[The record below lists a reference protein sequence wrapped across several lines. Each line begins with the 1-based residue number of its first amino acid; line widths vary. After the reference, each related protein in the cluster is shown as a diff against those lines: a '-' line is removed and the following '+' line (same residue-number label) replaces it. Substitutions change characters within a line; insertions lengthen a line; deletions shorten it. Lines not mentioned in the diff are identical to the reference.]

1 MNELNNPY
9 FYLILVW
16 VLIIFLAFYLFLR
29 YNKEFIINKVYSLL
43 KIKKKEIEEG
53 IKEELKKV
61 IVYFSLGLLVNKL
74 LTLIPIVNEIL
85 NYLIVNH
92 EIIKISLLN
101 VINAIL
107 VFLILNSFVNILI
120 YLIYNY
126 LDEELIKRANLDDL
140 IKYLGVIINITISLV
155 FLGLNLALLIPIAG
169 ALGIG
174 IGFALQDFLKNLIA
188 GLVILFSK
196 LIKKGDYIKI
206 GNLEGYVKEINLRS
220 TIIRTLT
227 NEEIIIPNSLIT
239 QGALINYSL
248 SDPLI
253 KISVPFGVSYF
264 SDIDKV
270 LRIAK
275 EVSSKYSKG
284 EPRVFIKEYGQSS
297 INFEIWVWVDITK
310 ESLLEIKSKIYH
322 DLFKEFKKEGIEIP
336 FTQMDIWF
344 KNELRIK
351 QEK

>member
-1 MNELNNPY
+1 MYSLDLIISEFNNPY

-16 VLIIFLAFYLFLR
+16 VLIIFLAFYFFLR

-43 KIKKKEIEEG
+43 KIKKKEIEES

-74 LTLIPIVNEIL
+74 LTLIPVVNEIL
-85 NYLIVNH
+85 NYLIVDH

-196 LIKKGDYIKI
+196 LIKKGDYIK
-206 GNLEGYVKEINLRS
+206 
-220 TIIRTLT
+220 
-227 NEEIIIPNSLIT
+227 
-239 QGALINYSL
+239 
-248 SDPLI
+248 
-253 KISVPFGVSYF
+253 
-264 SDIDKV
+264 
-270 LRIAK
+270 
-275 EVSSKYSKG
+275 
-284 EPRVFIKEYGQSS
+284 
-297 INFEIWVWVDITK
+297 
-310 ESLLEIKSKIYH
+310 
-322 DLFKEFKKEGIEIP
+322 
-336 FTQMDIWF
+336 
-344 KNELRIK
+344 
-351 QEK
+351 